1 MFCTNCGKPLVA
13 GGRFCP
19 FCGAPAAAPVPMP
32 GMPPPAAGAVRG
44 APAAPAPISLGG
56 APAGGSGTVR
66 RAAPAPGMPPPPAPY
81 PAPGAPGA
89 ARPPFPAAPGMPMPG
104 APVPGYP
111 PAYPAAPYPGVPY
124 PPPGYPPPPYAAPGA
139 PPVGMPYARP
149 GGVVTVR
156 PAGLAYGPAPAA
168 GAPGAAPAPA
178 PAAKTAAPGAKLK
191 PSEIMAARRAAAAAA
206 AAEGGAAPAA
216 PAADKPLKPSEI
228 MAARRAAA
236 AGGAPAGATSAAP
249 ASAPALAARKKED
262 AGASAV
268 SPDGRQAGEKLAFEL
283 KAGVAVKFVWCPP
296 GMFFMGSPE
305 EEEGRESVERRH
317 SVFITKGFWIGYAPV
332 TQAQW
337 MIIMGNNPS
346 AFDLGTDYPVES
358 VSWNDC
364 QEFVRRLNSG
374 THGLGTFS
382 LPTEA
387 QWEYACRAGTEA
399 PFATETLAEM
409 AWFADNSDEKT
420 HPVAAKKPNAWGIYD
435 MHGNVCEWCQDVFL
449 EDYPPEEMDPAGP
462 PDKIPGQHPHVL
474 RGGAWCYPAEVC
486 RSAAR
491 RSNSPDF
498 AAQILGL
505 RLVFNPA
512 THDPHAGGPKFRR
525 KA

>member
-1 MFCTNCGKPLVA
+1 LA
-13 GGRFCP
+13 G
-19 FCGAPAAAPVPMP
+19 
-32 GMPPPAAGAVRG
+32 
-44 APAAPAPISLGG
+44 
-56 APAGGSGTVR
+56 R
-66 RAAPAPGMPPPPAPY
+66 R
-81 PAPGAPGA
+81 
-89 ARPPFPAAPGMPMPG
+89 
-104 APVPGYP
+104 
-111 PAYPAAPYPGVPY
+111 
-124 PPPGYPPPPYAAPGA
+124 
-139 PPVGMPYARP
+139 
-149 GGVVTVR
+149 
-156 PAGLAYGPAPAA
+156 
-168 GAPGAAPAPA
+168 
-178 PAAKTAAPGAKLK
+178 KEDPGAK
-191 PSEIMAARRAAAAAA
+191 
-206 AAEGGAAPAA
+206 
-216 PAADKPLKPSEI
+216 
-228 MAARRAAA
+228 
-236 AGGAPAGATSAAP
+236 
-249 ASAPALAARKKED
+249 
-262 AGASAV
+262 AV
-268 SPDGRQAGEKLAFEL
+268 SPDGRQPGEKLAFEL
-283 KAGVAVKFVWCPP
+283 KAGVEVKFVWCPP

-305 EEEGRESVERRH
+305 EEAGREDVERRH
-317 SVFITKGFWIGYAPV
+317 SVFLTKGFWIGYAPV
-332 TQAQW
+332 TQMQW
-337 MIIMGNNPS
+337 MIIMGSNPS

-364 QEFVRRLNSG
+364 QEFIRRLNSG

-462 PDKIPGQHPHVL
+462 PDKVPGEHPHVL
-474 RGGAWCYPAEVC
+474 RGGAWCYPADVC

-512 THDPHAGGPKFRR
+512 SQDRAGGPKFRR
-525 KA
+525 KAQ